1 MDAID
6 NALLVRLL
14 DLVGIGVF
22 ALSGALMAVRLRQTL
37 VTACFFALVTGVGG
51 GSVRDLLIGAP
62 VFWVQDG
69 AIAAVCIAI
78 ALTVWLTPERWWR
91 RGQLLEWAD
100 AVGLAAY
107 SVFGT
112 AKAISWG
119 VPPVPALMMGVIT
132 GCVGGT
138 IRDVLAGV
146 PSIIMRPEIYVTAGA
161 LASGLFLA
169 LLWLGAGTAVAAV
182 TGATAGFILRGAAIR
197 WSLGLPT
204 YGRAG
209 GDGTS

>member
-1 MDAID
+1 MPDLD
-6 NALLVRLL
+6 NTLLIRLL

-37 VTACFFALVTGVGG
+37 VTASFFALVTGVGG

-78 ALTVWLTPERWWR
+78 ALVVWLTPQRWWDGR
-91 RGQLLEWAD
+91 LLEWAD

-112 AKAISWG
+112 AKALAWG
-119 VPPVPALMMGVIT
+119 VPPVPALLMGVIT
-132 GCVGGT
+132 GCVGGI
-138 IRDVLAGV
+138 IRDLLAGV
-146 PSIIMRPEIYVTAGA
+146 PSIIVRPEIYVTAAA
-161 LASGLFLA
+161 LASGLFLM
-169 LLWLGAGTAVAAV
+169 LLWAGLSLPIAAVAGAV
-182 TGATAGFILRGAAIR
+182 AGFALRGAAIR
-197 WSLGLPT
+197 WSLALPT
-204 YGRAG
+204 YRSAP
-209 GDGTS
+209 

>member
-1 MDAID
+1 
-6 NALLVRLL
+6 
-14 DLVGIGVF
+14 
-22 ALSGALMAVRLRQTL
+22 MA
-37 VTACFFALVTGVGG
+37 
-51 GSVRDLLIGAP
+51 
-62 VFWVQDG
+62 
-69 AIAAVCIAI
+69 
-78 ALTVWLTPERWWR
+78 
-91 RGQLLEWAD
+91 
-100 AVGLAAY
+100 
-107 SVFGT
+107 
-112 AKAISWG
+112 WG

>member
-1 MDAID
+1 MDTQT
-6 NALLVRLL
+6 LVRLL
-14 DLVGIGVF
+14 DLIGIGVF
-22 ALSGALMAVRLRQTL
+22 ALSGALIAVRLRQTL
-37 VTACFFALVTGVGG
+37 VTAAFFALVTGVGG

-78 ALTVWLTPERWWR
+78 ALVVWLTPEHWW

-107 SVFGT
+107 AVFGT
-112 AKAISWG
+112 AKALAWG

-138 IRDVLAGV
+138 IRDILAGV
-146 PSIIMRPEIYVTAGA
+146 PSIIMRPEVYVTAAA
-161 LASGLFLA
+161 LASGLFL
-169 LLWLGAGTAVAAV
+169 LLQWLGTGTPIAAVAGAV
-182 TGATAGFILRGAAIR
+182 AGFILRGAAIH
-197 WSLGLPT
+197 WSLALPT
-204 YGRAG
+204 YRGQ
-209 GDGTS
+209 